1 MPPSPEPAVRD
12 TRSESNATSP
22 PTINSNPHPSPRAKP
37 QPPPRPVQVHPE
49 VHQTM
54 HNPAPT
60 AQTLQQP
67 VINPQPV
74 MNPQPLMPSA
84 FTPQPQPQQSLA
96 LYQVRFSY
104 LLYIL
109 Y

>member
-74 MNPQPLMPSA
+74 MNPQPLVPSA
-84 FTPQPQPQQSLA
+84 FTPQPQPQQSLT

-104 LLYIL
+104 LFYIL